1 MGNDKKLTEEE
12 KERRMGFA
20 LQEAAKAWCG
30 EKTKDITMD
39 AGLAEE
45 FAKILVVQMY
55 APKLG
60 CATTREIL
68 EELKTRIEMDGKL
81 DYRTIDSD

>member
-1 MGNDKKLTEEE
+1 MKKEEL
-12 KERRMGFA
+12 ERRMVFA
-20 LQEAAKAWCG
+20 RQEAATAWCG
-30 EKTKDITMD
+30 EKTKGDVMD
-39 AGLAEE
+39 VDLAEE
-45 FAKILVVQMY
+45 FAKILVKHMY

-68 EELKTRIEMDGKL
+68 EELKVRIEMDGKL

>member
-1 MGNDKKLTEEE
+1 MKKEEQ
-12 KERRMGFA
+12 ERRMGFA
-20 LQEAAKAWCG
+20 LQEAAGAWGG
-30 EKTKDITMD
+30 EKTKGKTMD
-39 AGLAEE
+39 VDLAEE
-45 FAKILVVQMY
+45 FAKILVKHMY

-81 DYRTIDSD
+81 DYRTIDQD

>member
-1 MGNDKKLTEEE
+1 MNGEEYA
-12 KERRMGFA
+12 RRIVFA
-20 LQEAAKAWCG
+20 RQEAAKAWCG
-30 EKTKDITMD
+30 EKSKDKTMD
-39 AGLAEE
+39 ADLAEE
-45 FAKILVVQMY
+45 FAKVLVDHMY

-60 CATTREIL
+60 CATTGEIL

>member
-1 MGNDKKLTEEE
+1 MKKEEQ
-12 KERRMGFA
+12 ERRMGFA
-20 LQEAAKAWCG
+20 MQEAAGAWCG
-30 EKTKDITMD
+30 EKAKDKIMD
-39 AGLAEE
+39 ADLAEE
-45 FAKILVVQMY
+45 FAKILVKHMY

-60 CATTREIL
+60 CATSREIL

>member
-1 MGNDKKLTEEE
+1 MKKEEH
-12 KERRMGFA
+12 ERRMKFA
-20 LQEAAKAWCG
+20 REEVAKAWCQ
-30 EKTKDITMD
+30 EKTKSYEMD
-39 AGLAEE
+39 VDLAEE

-81 DYRTIDSD
+81 DYKTIDSD